1 MITTKRKN
9 TETIQSRLEL
19 RWLLICILPALVC
32 VLSFSAAA
40 QKIKSGAA
48 PASWQNDLTPIQPA
62 DWDYDRASHL
72 LERAGFGGTPEEIQA
87 LTRMT
92 PQDAVRHLVYYQNVK
107 DDELPP
113 FVETGIYPS
122 KGYSRDRMGAT
133 FRAILFGTLDKLPPE
148 ERRRLMDDVRTGVTP
163 EDKRSALTDK
173 QAVVDKFYY
182 WRNVDLLESARA
194 ATWLSNR
201 MLKTRRPLQ
210 EKLVLF
216 WHGHFA
222 TGNEKVRDYQKMLGQ
237 FEMLRAHAN
246 GNLRDLLIGIGK
258 DPAMLI
264 YLDNRQNYKGHP
276 NENFAREIM
285 ELFSLG
291 VGNYTETDIKEAA
304 RAFTGW
310 SLDNDSAG
318 FLYRPNLHDEGDKT
332 LFGRTGKFKGE
343 DVVDILIEQPACAR
357 FIARK
362 LYRFFVREDV
372 SKELEEQLAASLR
385 SHKYAIAPFL
395 EQVFLSRDFYS
406 PPSYATQIKSP
417 VHLVISTYKKLG
429 LKDAPTYPKFSAI
442 TSGLGQEI
450 FYPPNVK
457 GWDGGRTWI
466 NPATVFQRQNVA
478 RYILFPEEVPIV
490 KDAHLIGSRRLSGDF
505 IHNQFLEMAER
516 GDYASFPKN
525 DGSQMAMSGG
535 AMPGGAMTETSK
547 LSGED
552 FNLFRGVFNAAVRAV
567 AAVPAEPRRTADFN
581 LGRMLKSAGI
591 ADAAGAVDYLTRRFL
606 RTPITGERR
615 QTLIQFLEQQM
626 GGSQIDFSRYRL
638 EKDLRELLH
647 LIMSAP
653 EYQLS

>member
-1 MITTKRKN
+1 MTLKQKSG
-9 TETIQSRLEL
+9 ETIHSRFKSRLA
-19 RWLLICILPALVC
+19 LICGLCLALAC
-32 VLSFSAAA
+32 VLTLSATAE
-40 QKIKSGAA
+40 KESRDSA
-48 PASWQNDLTPIQPA
+48 PASWQNDLTPIQA
-62 DWDYDRASHL
+62 SDWNYNRAAHL

-87 LTRMT
+87 LARMT
-92 PQDAVRHLVYYQNVK
+92 PQEAVRHLVYYQNVK
-107 DDELPP
+107 DIELPS

-122 KGYSRDRMGAT
+122 KNWSRDRMAGT
-133 FRAILFGTLDKLPPE
+133 FAAILFGTLEKLPPD
-148 ERRRLMDDVRTGVTP
+148 ERRKIMDDERTGVTP
-163 EDKRSALTDK
+163 EDKRTSLTDK

-194 ATWLSNR
+194 ATWLADC

-222 TGNEKVRDYQKMLGQ
+222 TSNDKVRDYRKMLGQ
-237 FEMLRAHAN
+237 FETLREHAN

-258 DPAMLI
+258 DPALLI

-291 VGNYTETDIKEAA
+291 VGNYTESDIKEAA

-310 SLDNDSAG
+310 SLDNNG
-318 FLYRPNLHDEGDKT
+318 INYLYRPNLHDDGEKKV
-332 LFGRTGKFKGE
+332 LGRAGKFKGE
-343 DVVDILIEQPACAR
+343 DVVDILLEQPACAR

-362 LYRFFVREDV
+362 LYRFFVREEL
-372 SKELEEQLAASLR
+372 SKELEERLAANLR
-385 SHKYAIAPFL
+385 SNKYAIAPFL
-395 EQVFLSRDFYS
+395 EQLFLSRDFYS
-406 PPSYATQIKSP
+406 PASYATQIKSP
-417 VHLVISTYKKLG
+417 SHLVISTYKKLG
-429 LKDAPTYPKFSAI
+429 LQDAPTFPKFAAV
-442 TSGLGQEI
+442 TAGLGQQI

-466 NPATVFQRQNVA
+466 NPATIFQRQNVT
-478 RYILFPEEVPIV
+478 RYILFPEETPVV
-490 KDAHLIGSRRLSGDF
+490 KDAHLAGSRRLSGDF

-516 GDYASFPKN
+516 GDYASFPQ
-525 DGSQMAMSGG
+525 GGG
-535 AMPGGAMTETSK
+535 AGMTANTPGGAMTETSK

-567 AAVPAEPRRTADFN
+567 AAVPAEPRRAPDFS
-581 LGRMLKSAGI
+581 LSRTLQREGVT
-591 ADAAGAVDYLTRRFL
+591 DAAGAVDNLMRRFL
-606 RTPITGERR
+606 RMPLTGERR
-615 QTLIQFLEQQM
+615 QTLIRFLEQQL
-626 GGSQIDFSRYRL
+626 GGGQLDYTRYRL

-653 EYQLS
+653 EYQLA

>member
-1 MITTKRKN
+1 MN
-9 TETIQSRLEL
+9 MPYAM
-19 RWLLICILPALVC
+19 LLLALAC
-32 VLSFSAAA
+32 VLSLSAEA
-40 QKIKSGAA
+40 QKDSRGVT
-48 PASWQNDLTPIQPA
+48 PASWQNDLTPIQPL
-62 DWDYDRASHL
+62 DWNYDRAAHL

-87 LTRMT
+87 LTSMT

-107 DDELPP
+107 DAALPP
-113 FVETGIYPS
+113 FVETGVYPS
-122 KGYSRDRMGAT
+122 RTWSRDRMVAA
-133 FRAILFGTLDKLPPE
+133 FSAILFGTIDKLSPE
-148 ERRRLMDDVRTGVTP
+148 ERRKLMDDERTGVTP
-163 EDKRSALTDK
+163 EDKRAALTDK

-194 ATWLSNR
+194 ETWLADR

-222 TGNEKVRDYQKMLGQ
+222 TGNDKVRDYRKMLGQ
-237 FEMLRAHAN
+237 FETLREHAN
-246 GNLRDLLIGIGK
+246 GNLRDLLIGVGK

-276 NENFAREIM
+276 NENFAREVM

-291 VGNYTETDIKEAA
+291 VGNYTESDIKEAA

-310 SLDNDSAG
+310 NLDNQG
-318 FLYRPNLHDEGDKT
+318 VNYLYRPNLHDEGEKT
-332 LFGRTGKFKGE
+332 VLGRSGKFKGE
-343 DVVDILIEQPACAR
+343 DVVDILLEQPACAR

-362 LYRFFVREDV
+362 LYRFFVREDLT
-372 SKELEEQLAASLR
+372 KELEEQLAPALR
-385 SHKYAIAPFL
+385 GNKYAIAPFL

-406 PPSYATQIKSP
+406 PASTATQIKSP
-417 VHLVISTYKKLG
+417 AQLVISTYKKLG
-429 LKDAPTYPKFSAI
+429 LKDVPTYPKFSAI
-442 TSGLGQEI
+442 TGGLGQEI

-457 GWDGGRTWI
+457 GWDGGKTWI
-466 NPATVFQRQNVA
+466 NPATIFQRQNVA
-478 RYILFPEEVPIV
+478 RYIIFPEEAPAL
-490 KDAHLIGSRRLSGDF
+490 KDAHLAGSRRLSGDF

-516 GDYASFPKN
+516 GDYASFPKGDSGRMA
-525 DGSQMAMSGG
+525 DGATAGG

-581 LGRMLKSAGI
+581 LSKMLQSAGV
-591 ADAAGAVDYLTRRFL
+591 ADAPGAVDYLMRRFL
-606 RTPITGERR
+606 RAPITGERR
-615 QTLIQFLEQQM
+615 QTLIRFLEQQT